1 MHRSFFRIA
10 ITLGA
15 AMAAPVLGQS
25 VVVPNA
31 NATVTGNDNSGPLV
45 GVGSFRFQTVL
56 DPDQFPPGPI
66 DITGFTYRSVPGTGA
81 LNVSLTGKIYL
92 STSPNWANSTGHPLL
107 STTFAN
113 NVGPDNTLV
122 MSPVDYPLTSAGCA
136 APGPCPFAN
145 NIVFTTPFPYNRANG
160 PLLIAI
166 QFTTFSGT
174 SGEFDVITCQNTS
187 CMINGVNGPLGA
199 PTGTINADPHLGG
212 SNVTQIT
219 YTNGTCTP
227 SSTALCLSGGRYRV
241 TADWQ
246 SPGAAGSG
254 NAVALTPDTGYF
266 WFFDQNN
273 IEIVIKVL
281 NACGV
286 NNGYWVFAAGLTN
299 VNVVLTVTDTKTGF
313 VRTYI
318 NPQNVAFS
326 PVQDTAAFATC
337 P

>member
-1 MHRSFFRIA
+1 MSRFCFGIA
-10 ITLGA
+10 IALAA

-31 NATVTGNDNSGPLV
+31 NATVTGNDTSGSLA
-45 GVGSFRFQTVL
+45 GVGSFRLQTVL

-66 DITGFTYRSVPGTGA
+66 NITGFTYRSAPGTGA
-81 LNVSLTGKIYL
+81 LNVSLSGTIHL

-136 APGPCPFAN
+136 APGPCPFADD
-145 NIVFTTPFPYNRANG
+145 IVFTTPFPYNRANG
-160 PLLIAI
+160 PLLIDV
-166 QFTTFSGT
+166 QLTTFSG
-174 SGEFDVITCQNTS
+174 SGGEFDVITCPNTS
-187 CMINGVNGPLGA
+187 CVINGVNGPLGA
-199 PTGTINADPHLGG
+199 PTGTINPDPHLGG
-212 SNVTQIT
+212 WNVTRIT
-219 YTNGTCTP
+219 YTNGTCTQSP
-227 SSTALCLSGGRYRV
+227 TALCLSGGRFRV

-246 SPGAAGSG
+246 SDTGSGSG
-254 NAVALTPDTGYF
+254 NAISLTPDTGYF

-273 IEIVIKVL
+273 IEIVVKVL
-281 NACGV
+281 NACVV
-286 NNGYWVFAAGLTN
+286 NNSYWVFAAGLTN
-299 VNVVLTVTDTKTGF
+299 VHVVLTVTDTQTGF
-313 VRTYI
+313 VRTHI
-318 NPQNVAFS
+318 NPQGVAFV

>member
-1 MHRSFFRIA
+1 MHRSFLRIA

-15 AMAAPVLGQS
+15 AIAAPVLGQS

-31 NATVTGNDNSGPLV
+31 NATVTGNDTSGPLV
-45 GVGSFRFQTVL
+45 GLAAVRFQTVL

-66 DITGFTYRSVPGTGA
+66 NITGFAYRPKPGTGA
-81 LNVSLTGKIYL
+81 LNVSFSGKIYL

-122 MSPVDYPLTSAGCA
+122 RSLVDYPLTSAGCA
-136 APGPCPFAN
+136 APGPCPFADD
-145 NIVFTTPFPYNRANG
+145 IVFSTPFPYNRANG
-160 PLLIAI
+160 PLLIDGQI
-166 QFTTFSGT
+166 TTISG
-174 SGEFDVITCQNTS
+174 SGGEFDVISCLNTS
-187 CMINGVNGPLGA
+187 CVINGVNGPLGA
-199 PTGTINADPHLGG
+199 PTGTINPDPRFGG
-212 SNVTQIT
+212 DNVTRIT
-219 YTNGTCTP
+219 YTNGTCTQ
-227 SSTALCLSGGRYRV
+227 SSTALCLSGGRFRV

-246 SPGAAGSG
+246 SDAASGSG
-254 NAVALTPDTGYF
+254 NAVALTLDTGYF

-273 IEIVIKVL
+273 IEIVLKVL
-281 NACGV
+281 NGCGV

-299 VNVVLTVTDTKTGF
+299 VHVVLTVTDTKTGF

-318 NPQNVAFS
+318 NPQGVAFV
-326 PVQDTAAFATC
+326 PVQDTGAFATC